1 MAQTYSQFRPTQYDR
16 NIELGG
22 RAGWLV
28 LPVSRN
34 RDSDTLAN
42 ANWESVSRELD
53 SKRLEYEKH
62 SFNHWAN
69 GWFEII
75 LVKPTR
81 KAQKYASELETRL
94 ASCGI
99 LDEELYSSMQWV
111 ETFETFDKCTR
122 LDLARY
128 VETRYELKLFA
139 TPDFIRA
146 DAILADWL
154 EALEGLGIVDR
165 ISEGP
170 DSLWRV
176 FRGIVDDM
184 NRSEFA
190 AFIRRLKT
198 EYKKRLASESQAS

>member
-1 MAQTYSQFRPTQYDR
+1 MVQVYSEFRPTQFDH
-16 NIELGG
+16 NIELDG

-28 LPVSRN
+28 LSVSRN
-34 RDSDTLAN
+34 RDSDTLTN

-53 SKRLEYEKH
+53 SKGLEYEKH

-81 KAQKYASELETRL
+81 KAQKYAAELEKRL

-111 ETFETFDKCTR
+111 ETFETFDNCTR

-128 VETRYELKLFA
+128 VATRYELKLFA
-139 TPDFIRA
+139 VSDFIRT

-154 EALEGLGIVDR
+154 EALEDTGAIDR

-176 FRGIVDDM
+176 FRSIIDDM
-184 NRSEFA
+184 DRSEFA
-190 AFIRRLKT
+190 AFIRRLKA
-198 EYKKRLASESQAS
+198 EYTKRLASESQAG